1 MTYKPS
7 SFRLLLGENV
17 FPPRIA
23 TAGSVFLWHT
33 SWVPLPT
40 KVRLFLLFFWRC
52 GGSLKPRR
60 FSSAPMYKLA
70 WLQGSASSAAWNWA
84 IFSFFSWRPKEM
96 SRVFMQGSELWS
108 HIRRAEE
115 CRTPTCLG
123 LSGGRRMILSLPT
136 AKCHR
141 RQAPGNTDKL
151 ETDSAER
158 EREIEIERWRERLS

>member
-1 MTYKPS
+1 MTYILS
-7 SFRLLLGENV
+7 SFRPLMGGNI
-17 FPPRIA
+17 FPPGIA
-23 TAGSVFLWHT
+23 TAGSVFLRHT
-33 SWVPLPT
+33 NWVPLPT
-40 KVRLFLLFFWRC
+40 KVRLFLLFLWRC
-52 GGSLKPRR
+52 GGSLKPQRFF
-60 FSSAPMYKLA
+60 FSSASMYKLA

-123 LSGGRRMILSLPT
+123 LSGERRMILSLPT

-151 ETDSAER
+151 ETDSGER
-158 EREIEIERWRERLS
+158 ERERLRDGER